1 MQLLLSPA
9 INYLFGDG
17 WGGTWG
23 AYTIY
28 TSHLNGNLLHK
39 QNYKID
45 WVRERLSTKY
55 TVPKLHLNRL
65 LKRVEN

>member
-28 TSHLNGNLLHK
+28 TSHPKGNLLHK
-39 QNYKID
+39 QTYKI
-45 WVRERLSTKY
+45 ECG
-55 TVPKLHLNRL
+55 
-65 LKRVEN
+65 